1 MVKPKTY
8 KLITLGDPSVGKSC
22 MLSRFVR
29 DSFSSH
35 HISTIGIDWSNKDI
49 KVGDEMVNLQIW
61 DTAGQDRFHTVTST
75 YYNKAQGIIL
85 IYDCTDKNTFNNI
98 SNWID

>member
-1 MVKPKTY
+1 MVKQKTY

-35 HISTIGIDWSNKDI
+35 HISTIGIDWSTKEI
-49 KVGDEMVNLQIW
+49 KVGDEMVNL
-61 DTAGQDRFHTVTST
+61 
-75 YYNKAQGIIL
+75 
-85 IYDCTDKNTFNNI
+85 
-98 SNWID
+98 